1 MVQYI
6 CNHMTMRIFYGYRQ
20 MFISAAAKEMPL
32 YKKGIVCSWPPNDS
46 TMPQKKKTDLF
57 NQKHVSVLMEMKCC
71 KLQALNS
78 IMMTLNARQECFLNY
93 LCICSRY
100 TETLAKREIFCF

>member
-20 MFISAAAKEMPL
+20 MFISAAL
-32 YKKGIVCSWPPNDS
+32 KKCLH
-46 TMPQKKKTDLF
+46 KKKVLFVLGLPMIQLCLRKKKPDLF

-78 IMMTLNARQECFLNY
+78 IMMTLNARQECFVNY

-100 TETLAKREIFCF
+100 TETLAKRGIFCF

>member
-1 MVQYI
+1 MATSKCSYQLQLKKCLHI
-6 CNHMTMRIFYGYRQ
+6 
-20 MFISAAAKEMPL
+20 
-32 YKKGIVCSWPPNDS
+32 KKGIVCSWPPNDS
-46 TMPQKKKTDLF
+46 NMPQEKKKTDLF

-78 IMMTLNARQECFLNY
+78 IMMTLNARQECFVNY

>member
-1 MVQYI
+1 
-6 CNHMTMRIFYGYRQ
+6 
-20 MFISAAAKEMPL
+20 MFISAAAKEMPS
-32 YKKGIVCSWPPNDS
+32 YKKKALSVLGLPMIQICLR
-46 TMPQKKKTDLF
+46 KKKTDLF